1 MSENK
6 KSTKEKENKST
17 NKSTTTKRNNTSR
30 RKVKTNEVKIE
41 KLTKD
46 NITEEQKKEAK
57 KVFDAM
63 NKADKE
69 KKEKEESI
77 KADKEKEEIVES
89 KVEKNK
95 KDTKK
100 DSKKKDKKKKIVE
113 HTAKDFSNINALKKE
128 QREKKQRKAKNRKFV
143 SGLFLSL
150 IILLASGAL
159 LYPLFKNVKFGLDL
173 QGGFEILYEVQD
185 VDGKKVSKETVTN
198 TYKTILKRID
208 ILGVSEPEISIE
220 GNNIRIQLAG
230 VKDKNQA
237 KKTLSS
243 MANLTFR
250 NSKDELVM
258 TSDVLKPN
266 GVKVA
271 YDDKNV
277 NNVGSYYLD
286 LEIADVDT
294 FHEKTEEIRK
304 AGDLMVIWLDFEEGE
319 DTYLTKCNQ
328 RDEKGNPVSTNCLS
342 SATINGELTGT
353 HVSLTGNFTQEEAT
367 ELADLI
373 NSGSLP
379 TKLVELSSKT
389 VDASFGKD
397 ALRNTFIAGAIA
409 VGLIALSMIII
420 YRVSGFVASVGIISY
435 TMLTFTIF
443 NLVGGRLTL
452 PSIAAVVIGIGM
464 AIDSTVLSFER
475 IKDEL
480 RNKNSLDDS
489 FIKGNKGALSS
500 ILDSNITT
508 MIAALIL
515 FIFGESSVKGFATML
530 IISII
535 VTLLVMVYLVRY
547 MLRKFVDSGKFNG
560 HYRAFIGL
568 KDVNKKS
575 VFTKFNYVKHTPK
588 FITLTL
594 ILIVIGGIS
603 FYFNKLNLS
612 IDFKGGSSIS
622 LNTKEKINKDDIKE
636 QIEELEYKVQNIDNI
651 DDNTIYATLNTTLEN
666 EDIEKLENHFNEK
679 YEHSTT
685 SIGSVSNT
693 VKKELIKNALKS
705 LLFAAI
711 GIIIYVTLR
720 FTIRYGVAAI
730 ITLLHDVLMIIL
742 AFSILR
748 LEVSTIFIAAI
759 LSIIGYSINDTIVTF
774 DRIRENKR
782 KLYKDKVNTYSDLKE
797 LVNISLKETI
807 TRSIITSLTT
817 LIPVACLLILG
828 SHEIVNFNYAL
839 LIGLIAGTYSSI
851 FIATRLWLLLEKKY
865 VGKEEKK
872 KWYEVDDKDDLE
884 ELKVK
889 GINC

>member
-6 KSTKEKENKST
+6 KKTKDIKN
-17 NKSTTTKRNNTSR
+17 TTVKKNNSSR
-30 RKVKTNEVKIE
+30 RKIKNDEIKIE
-41 KLTKD
+41 KLTED

-57 KVFDAM
+57 RVFDAM

-69 KKEKEESI
+69 KKAKEESV
-77 KADKEKEEIVES
+77 KEDKEEVLES
-89 KVEKNK
+89 KKDK
-95 KDTKK
+95 KDNKK

-113 HTAKDFSNINALKKE
+113 HTAKDFSNLNAYKKE
-128 QREKKQRKAKNRKFV
+128 QREKKQKKAKTRKFF
-143 SGLFLSL
+143 SGLFISV
-150 IILLASGAL
+150 IILLASSAL

-185 VDGKKVSKETVTN
+185 VDGKKVSKESVTN

-271 YDDKNV
+271 YDDKDI

-389 VDASFGKD
+389 VDASFGKN
-397 ALRNTFIAGAIA
+397 ALRNTFIAGAIS
-409 VGLIALSMIII
+409 VGLITLTLILI
-420 YRVSGFVASVGIISY
+420 YRVSGFVASVGIITY

-464 AIDSTVLSFER
+464 AVDSTVLSFER

-480 RNKNSLDDS
+480 RSKNSLEDS
-489 FIKGNKGALSS
+489 FIKGNKGALVS
-500 ILDSNITT
+500 ILDANITT
-508 MIAALIL
+508 MIAAVIL

-547 MLRKFVDSGKFNG
+547 MLRKFVDSGKFKD

-575 VFTKFNYVKHTPK
+575 IFTKFNYVKHMPK
-588 FITLTL
+588 FIILTL
-594 ILIVIGGIS
+594 VLIVVGS
-603 FYFNKLNLS
+603 VCFYFNKLNLS

-622 LNTKEKINKDDIKE
+622 LNTKEKIDKNDIKE
-636 QIEELEYKVQNIDNI
+636 QIEDLEYKVQNIDNI

-666 EDIEKLENHFNEK
+666 EDIEKIENHFTEK

-693 VKKELIKNALKS
+693 VKKELIKNAIKS
-705 LLFAAI
+705 LLIAAI
-711 GIIIYVTLR
+711 GIIIYVSLR
-720 FTIRYGVAAI
+720 FTVRYGIAAI

-742 AFSILR
+742 VFSILK

-782 KLYKDKVNTYSDLKE
+782 KLYKDKVNTYSDLKK

-817 LIPVACLLILG
+817 LIPVLCLLILG

-851 FIATRLWLLLEKKY
+851 FIATRLWLLLEKKH

>member
-6 KSTKEKENKST
+6 KSTKEKEKKST
-17 NKSTTTKRNNTSR
+17 NRSTTTKRNNTSR

-100 DSKKKDKKKKIVE
+100 DSTKKDKKKKIVE

-328 RDEKGNPVSTNCLS
+328 RDEKGNSVSTNCLS

-420 YRVSGFVASVGIISY
+420 YRVSGFVASVSIIIS
-435 TMLTFTIF
+435 
-443 NLVGGRLTL
+443 
-452 PSIAAVVIGIGM
+452 
-464 AIDSTVLSFER
+464 
-475 IKDEL
+475 
-480 RNKNSLDDS
+480 
-489 FIKGNKGALSS
+489 
-500 ILDSNITT
+500 
-508 MIAALIL
+508 
-515 FIFGESSVKGFATML
+515 
-530 IISII
+530 
-535 VTLLVMVYLVRY
+535 
-547 MLRKFVDSGKFNG
+547 
-560 HYRAFIGL
+560 
-568 KDVNKKS
+568 
-575 VFTKFNYVKHTPK
+575 
-588 FITLTL
+588 
-594 ILIVIGGIS
+594 
-603 FYFNKLNLS
+603 
-612 IDFKGGSSIS
+612 
-622 LNTKEKINKDDIKE
+622 
-636 QIEELEYKVQNIDNI
+636 
-651 DDNTIYATLNTTLEN
+651 
-666 EDIEKLENHFNEK
+666 
-679 YEHSTT
+679 T
-685 SIGSVSNT
+685 S
-693 VKKELIKNALKS
+693 
-705 LLFAAI
+705 
-711 GIIIYVTLR
+711 
-720 FTIRYGVAAI
+720 
-730 ITLLHDVLMIIL
+730 
-742 AFSILR
+742 
-748 LEVSTIFIAAI
+748 
-759 LSIIGYSINDTIVTF
+759 
-774 DRIRENKR
+774 
-782 KLYKDKVNTYSDLKE
+782 
-797 LVNISLKETI
+797 
-807 TRSIITSLTT
+807 
-817 LIPVACLLILG
+817 
-828 SHEIVNFNYAL
+828 
-839 LIGLIAGTYSSI
+839 
-851 FIATRLWLLLEKKY
+851 
-865 VGKEEKK
+865 
-872 KWYEVDDKDDLE
+872 
-884 ELKVK
+884 
-889 GINC
+889 

>member
-17 NKSTTTKRNNTSR
+17 KKSTTIKKDNASR
-30 RKVKTNEVKIE
+30 RKVKSNEVKIE
-41 KLTKD
+41 KITKD

-69 KKEKEESI
+69 KKEKEEKLEAEKI
-77 KADKEKEEIVES
+77 KEEKLE
-89 KVEKNK
+89 EKSDIK
-95 KDTKK
+95 KK
-100 DSKKKDKKKKIVE
+100 DSKKKDNKKKKKIVE
-113 HTAKDFSNINALKKE
+113 YSAKDFSNINALKKE
-128 QREKKQRKAKNRKFV
+128 QREKKQKKAKNRKFI
-143 SGLFLSL
+143 SGLFISL
-150 IILLASGAL
+150 IILLVSGAL

-185 VDGKKVSKETVTN
+185 VDGKKVSKESVTN

-230 VKDKNQA
+230 VNDKNQA

-319 DTYLTKCNQ
+319 DSYLTKCNK
-328 RDEKGNPVSTNCLS
+328 RDEQGNPVSTNCLS

-409 VGLIALSMIII
+409 VGIIALTMILI
-420 YRVSGFVASVGIISY
+420 YRFSGFVASIGIIAY

-464 AIDSTVLSFER
+464 AVDSTVLSFER

-480 RNKNSLDDS
+480 RTKNSLEDS
-489 FIKGNKGALSS
+489 FIKGNKGALVS
-500 ILDSNITT
+500 ILDANVTT
-508 MIAALIL
+508 MIAAVIL

-535 VTLLVMVYLVRY
+535 VTLFVMVYLVRF
-547 MLRKFVDSGKFNG
+547 MLRKFVDSDKFNN
-560 HYRAFIGL
+560 HYRAFIGI

-588 FITLTL
+588 FVALTL
-594 ILIVIGGIS
+594 ILIVVGGIS

-622 LNTKEKINKDDIKE
+622 LSTKEKIDKDDIKSE
-636 QIEELEYKVQNIDNI
+636 LEELEYKVQNIDNI
-651 DDNTIYATLNTTLEN
+651 DDNTIYATINSTLEN
-666 EDIEKLENHFNEK
+666 EDIEKIENHFTEK

-693 VKKELIKNALKS
+693 VKKELIKNAVKS
-705 LLFAAI
+705 LLLAAI
-711 GIIIYVTLR
+711 GIIIYVSLR
-720 FTIRYGVAAI
+720 FTIRYGIAAI

-742 AFSILR
+742 AFSVLK

-782 KLYKDKVNTYSDLKE
+782 NMYKDKVNTYSDLKK
-797 LVNISLKETI
+797 LVNTSIKETI

-817 LIPVACLLILG
+817 LIPVISLLILG

-851 FIATRLWLLLEKKY
+851 FIATRLWLSLEKKH

-872 KWYEVDDKDDLE
+872 KWYEVDDKDELE

>member
-1 MSENK
+1 VVTMSENK

-69 KKEKEESI
+69 K
-77 KADKEKEEIVES
+77 EEIVES

-100 DSKKKDKKKKIVE
+100 DSKKKDKNKKIVE

-128 QREKKQRKAKNRKFV
+128 QREKKQRKAKNRKFI

-185 VDGKKVSKETVTN
+185 ADGKKVSKETVTN

-328 RDEKGNPVSTNCLS
+328 RDEKGNPVSMVNKRNFNGF
-342 SATINGELTGT
+342 INT
-353 HVSLTGNFTQEEAT
+353 A
-367 ELADLI
+367 
-373 NSGSLP
+373 
-379 TKLVELSSKT
+379 
-389 VDASFGKD
+389 GK
-397 ALRNTFIAGAIA
+397 F
-409 VGLIALSMIII
+409 
-420 YRVSGFVASVGIISY
+420 
-435 TMLTFTIF
+435 
-443 NLVGGRLTL
+443 
-452 PSIAAVVIGIGM
+452 
-464 AIDSTVLSFER
+464 
-475 IKDEL
+475 
-480 RNKNSLDDS
+480 LDD
-489 FIKGNKGALSS
+489 
-500 ILDSNITT
+500 
-508 MIAALIL
+508 
-515 FIFGESSVKGFATML
+515 
-530 IISII
+530 
-535 VTLLVMVYLVRY
+535 
-547 MLRKFVDSGKFNG
+547 
-560 HYRAFIGL
+560 
-568 KDVNKKS
+568 KK
-575 VFTKFNYVKHTPK
+575 
-588 FITLTL
+588 I
-594 ILIVIGGIS
+594 
-603 FYFNKLNLS
+603 
-612 IDFKGGSSIS
+612 
-622 LNTKEKINKDDIKE
+622 
-636 QIEELEYKVQNIDNI
+636 
-651 DDNTIYATLNTTLEN
+651 
-666 EDIEKLENHFNEK
+666 
-679 YEHSTT
+679 
-685 SIGSVSNT
+685 
-693 VKKELIKNALKS
+693 
-705 LLFAAI
+705 
-711 GIIIYVTLR
+711 
-720 FTIRYGVAAI
+720 
-730 ITLLHDVLMIIL
+730 
-742 AFSILR
+742 
-748 LEVSTIFIAAI
+748 
-759 LSIIGYSINDTIVTF
+759 
-774 DRIRENKR
+774 
-782 KLYKDKVNTYSDLKE
+782 
-797 LVNISLKETI
+797 
-807 TRSIITSLTT
+807 
-817 LIPVACLLILG
+817 C
-828 SHEIVNFNYAL
+828 
-839 LIGLIAGTYSSI
+839 SSI
-851 FIATRLWLLLEKKY
+851 FCLY
-865 VGKEEKK
+865 
-872 KWYEVDDKDDLE
+872 
-884 ELKVK
+884 
-889 GINC
+889 